1 MAEQLEF
8 FPVPSPC
15 RGLCQADKRGY
26 CVGCLRSREERFGWM
41 SCTDAQKRNI
51 IRLCQQRHLRGQK
64 SSAAPEDEAPGQP
77 SLF

>member
-15 RGLCQADKRGY
+15 RGICRTDGKGY
-26 CVGCLRSREERFGWM
+26 CVGCFRSREERFQWM
-41 SCTDAQKRNI
+41 SFNDAQKRNI
-51 IRLCQQRHLRGQK
+51 LRLCQQRRLRVRRINSEENKDNDQQ
-64 SSAAPEDEAPGQP
+64 A

>member
-15 RGLCQADKRGY
+15 RGICRTDSKGY
-26 CVGCLRSREERFGWM
+26 CVGCFRSREERFQWM
-41 SCTDAQKRNI
+41 SFNDAQKRNI
-51 IRLCQQRHLRGQK
+51 LRLCQQRRLRVRRINSEENKDNDQQ
-64 SSAAPEDEAPGQP
+64 A